1 MPAQAFIENLHKQIA
16 NEFGAEM
23 QYIAIAAYYESQTL
37 PRLANLFYQQALEE
51 RNHAQMMVGF
61 LLDRGGPIKIPGVP
75 APTNDF
81 EDFIAPIALALE
93 QEQRVSD
100 QIEDLARVARDER
113 DYASEQFTHWFIKEQ
128 VEEVAKMSG
137 LLQVAERER
146 GNPMML
152 EYYIAREQPDLEEGA
167 DPTAPRV
174 AGGAV

>member
-1 MPAQAFIENLHKQIA
+1 MPAQSFVQSLHQQIA
-16 NEFGAEM
+16 NEFAAEQ
-23 QYIAIAAYYESQTL
+23 QYVAIAVYYESQTL
-37 PRLANLFYQQALEE
+37 PRLATVFYKQALEE
-51 RNHAQMMVGF
+51 RNHALMMVGF
-61 LLDRGGPIKIPGVP
+61 LLDRGGEIKLPGVAEP
-75 APTNDF
+75 VNEF
-81 EDFIAPIALALE
+81 KDFIAPIALALE
-93 QEQRVSD
+93 QEQRVTQ
-100 QIEDLARVARDER
+100 QIEDLARIARDER

-152 EYYIAREQPDLEEGA
+152 EYFIAREQPDTEQA

>member
-1 MPAQAFIENLHKQIA
+1 MPAQSFVENLHGQIA
-16 NEFGAEM
+16 NEFAAEQ
-23 QYIAIAAYYESQTL
+23 QYVAIAVYYESQTL
-37 PRLANLFYQQALEE
+37 PRLASLFYKQALEE
-51 RNHAQMMVGF
+51 RNHALMMVAF
-61 LLDRGGPIKIPGVP
+61 LLDRGGEIKIPGVAEP
-75 APTNDF
+75 VSRF
-81 EDFIAPIALALE
+81 KDFIEPITLALE
-93 QEQRVSD
+93 QEQKVTQ

-152 EYYIAREQPDLEEGA
+152 EYYIAREQPDVEGT

-174 AGGAV
+174 AGGGV

>member
-1 MPAQAFIENLHKQIA
+1 MPVQKFIDALHEQIG
-16 NEFGAEM
+16 NEFGAEQ
-23 QYIAIAAYYESQTL
+23 QYIACAAYYESQTL

-51 RNHAQMMVGF
+51 RNHAMMMIAF
-61 LLDRGGPIKIPGVP
+61 LLDRGGQIKVPGVTEP
-75 APTNDF
+75 VNNF
-81 EDFIAPIALALE
+81 SDFIEPIALALQ
-93 QEQRVSD
+93 QEQKVSQ

-152 EYYIAREQPDLEEGA
+152 EYYIARESPATPEGA

-174 AGGAV
+174 AGGGV